1 MSNYYEIKNISDSIL
16 DVDTTSRRVKVA
28 LSKMGN
34 IDLQN
39 DVIDHGAYSKTLSER
54 GPKAANLIW
63 HLTDH
68 NADFKSAIGKFQD
81 LYTEG
86 DFLIGV
92 TDIPK
97 TTWGNDMLEFYKAG
111 HINQHSIGFKTI
123 KAEEKNESTTYKLIK
138 EVLLYE
144 GSTVLWGAN
153 PVTPTLEVGKSLT
166 KEEATGEIVKITND
180 LALLGKS
187 FKDGRYTDSSFEL
200 IEIRIGQ
207 LTERIKNLTEY
218 ITLPEDISVEP
229 IRDNE
234 VDEAIEKSIYNIL
247 KAIR

>member
-1 MSNYYEIKNISDSIL
+1 MSRHYEIKNIQDSIL
-16 DVDTTSRRVKVA
+16 DVDAGSRRVKVA
-28 LSKMGN
+28 LSRMGN

-39 DVIDHGAYSKTLSER
+39 DVIDHSAYSKTISER
-54 GPKAANLIW
+54 GPKAADLIW

-68 NADFKSAIGKFQD
+68 NADFKYAVGKFGD

-86 DFLIGV
+86 DYLVGI

-123 KAEEKNESTTYKLIK
+123 KAEEKNESNPYKLIK

-153 PVTPTLEVGKSLT
+153 PLTPTLEVGKSLT
-166 KEEATGEIVKITND
+166 AEEATGEIMKITNE
-180 LALLGKS
+180 LTMLGKS
-187 FKDGRYTDSSFEL
+187 MKDGRYTDQAFEL

-207 LTERIKNLTEY
+207 LTERIKNLSQY
-218 ITLPEDISVEP
+218 ITLPDQDVSVEP
-229 IRDNE
+229 IVEND
-234 VDEAIEKSIYNIL
+234 AIEKSIYNIL
-247 KAIR
+247 KSIK